1 MNFTSHEILKLIVKG
16 TFEISLYW
24 LTLDKNK
31 WLSQKKKKKNNKEK
45 WPKCSYDSHL
55 RFKTLTMSK

>member
-31 WLSQKKKKKNNKEK
+31 WLSQKKKKKTTKKNDQNA
-45 WPKCSYDSHL
+45 PMTVTFGSRH
-55 RFKTLTMSK
+55 